1 MKKVEKRALMCL
13 LLGLVL
19 LAGLCFFIYED
30 WHDGGKW
37 AVYKGNRDVFAEGSL
52 AKGALYDRDGAL
64 LMRNTADGMVFN
76 DDSDI
81 RAACLHITGDK
92 DNNIATGAN
101 RIFLDRLIGFDF
113 INGIYS
119 LNNDGEDVALTL
131 DADV

>member
-37 AVYKGNRDVFAEGSL
+37 AVYKGNRDVFADGSL

-64 LMRNTADGMVFN
+64 LMRNTSDGMVGMRLQMMQRKRGTAGGLMQGPYMRKTNASVLLN
-76 DDSDI
+76 DTY
-81 RAACLHITGDK
+81 AEA
-92 DNNIATGAN
+92 
-101 RIFLDRLIGFDF
+101 
-113 INGIYS
+113 
-119 LNNDGEDVALTL
+119 
-131 DADV
+131 